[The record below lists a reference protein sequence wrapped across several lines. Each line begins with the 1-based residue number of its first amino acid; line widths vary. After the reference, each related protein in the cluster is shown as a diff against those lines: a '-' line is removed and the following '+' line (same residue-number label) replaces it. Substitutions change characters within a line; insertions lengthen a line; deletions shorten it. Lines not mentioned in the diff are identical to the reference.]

1 MKFSQLDPR
10 EIEYMSTLEWESLMI
25 YLEKKYGIEFKED
38 VVTGLK
44 NKIQNQFNETGEKWK
59 NWRWI

>member
-1 MKFSQLDPR
+1 MKFSQLDPK
-10 EIEYMSTLEWESLMI
+10 EIEYISTLEWEPLMI

-44 NKIQNQFNETGEKWK
+44 NKIQNQFNKTGETWK
-59 NWRWI
+59 N

>member
-1 MKFSQLDPR
+1 MNFSQLDPK
-10 EIEYMSTLEWESLMI
+10 EIEYISTLEWESLMI

-44 NKIQNQFNETGEKWK
+44 NKIQNQFDEAGEKWK
-59 NWRWI
+59 N

>member
-1 MKFSQLDPR
+1 MKFSQLDPK
-10 EIEYMSTLEWESLMI
+10 ELEYMSTLEWDPLMI

-44 NKIQNQFNETGEKWK
+44 NKIQNQFDEAGEKWK
-59 NWRWI
+59 N

>member
-59 NWRWI
+59 N

>member
-44 NKIQNQFNETGEKWK
+44 NKIQNQFDEAGEKWK
-59 NWRWI
+59 N

>member
-44 NKIQNQFNETGEKWK
+44 NKIQNQFNETGEIWK
-59 NWRWI
+59 N

>member
-1 MKFSQLDPR
+1 MNFSQLDPK
-10 EIEYMSTLEWESLMI
+10 EIEYISTLEWEPLMI

-59 NWRWI
+59 N

>member
-1 MKFSQLDPR
+1 MNFSQLDPR

-44 NKIQNQFNETGEKWK
+44 NKIQNQFDEAGEKWK
-59 NWRWI
+59 N

>member
-38 VVTGLK
+38 FVTGLK
-44 NKIQNQFNETGEKWK
+44 NKIQNQFNETGETWK
-59 NWRWI
+59 N

>member
-1 MKFSQLDPR
+1 MKFSQLDPK
-10 EIEYMSTLEWESLMI
+10 EIEYMSTLEWSLLMI

-38 VVTGLK
+38 FVIRLK

-59 NWRWI
+59 N

>member
-1 MKFSQLDPR
+1 MNFSQLDPR

-38 VVTGLK
+38 FVTGLK
-44 NKIQNQFNETGEKWK
+44 NKIQNQFNKTGETWK
-59 NWRWI
+59 N

>member
-38 VVTGLK
+38 FVTGLK
-44 NKIQNQFNETGEKWK
+44 NKIQNQFDEAGEKWK
-59 NWRWI
+59 N

>member
-1 MKFSQLDPR
+1 MKFSQLDPK
-10 EIEYMSTLEWESLMI
+10 ELEYMSTLEWDPLMI

-44 NKIQNQFNETGEKWK
+44 NKIQNQFNKTGETWK
-59 NWRWI
+59 N

>member
-1 MKFSQLDPR
+1 MNFSQLDPR

-44 NKIQNQFNETGEKWK
+44 NKIQNRFNETGETWK
-59 NWRWI
+59 N

>member
-1 MKFSQLDPR
+1 MKFSQLDPK

-44 NKIQNQFNETGEKWK
+44 NKIQNRFNETGETWK
-59 NWRWI
+59 N